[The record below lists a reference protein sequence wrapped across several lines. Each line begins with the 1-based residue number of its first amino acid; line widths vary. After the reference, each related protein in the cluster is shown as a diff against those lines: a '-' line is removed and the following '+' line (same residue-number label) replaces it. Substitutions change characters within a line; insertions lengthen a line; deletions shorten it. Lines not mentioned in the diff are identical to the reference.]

1 VIAALPSGVIAG
13 PDVVV
18 VGPCEM
24 SSGERGFMPDP
35 VRAPRHDADALFDGV
50 VAPASMRASMEEREK
65 SAAAALAGMVEV

>member
-1 VIAALPSGVIAG
+1 
-13 PDVVV
+13 
-18 VGPCEM
+18 M

-65 SAAAALAGMVEV
+65 SAAAAGLAGMVEV